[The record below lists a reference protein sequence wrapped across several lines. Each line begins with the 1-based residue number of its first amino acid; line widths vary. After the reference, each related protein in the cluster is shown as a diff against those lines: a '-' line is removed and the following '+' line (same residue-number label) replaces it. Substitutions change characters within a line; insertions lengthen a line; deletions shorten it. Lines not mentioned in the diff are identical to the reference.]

1 MYIYPIIRQSV
12 SAVTSRYGL
21 GGITPG
27 GSMHSPDPRASTVRD
42 RCEVECHY
50 IVQYPGPMMRRTPI
64 NISSGSS
71 TNENLS

>member
-27 GSMHSPDPRASTVRD
+27 GSMHSPDPRASTVRYFTHLFFEAIF
-42 RCEVECHY
+42 RP
-50 IVQYPGPMMRRTPI
+50 QPGTDAVC
-64 NISSGSS
+64 S
-71 TNENLS
+71 